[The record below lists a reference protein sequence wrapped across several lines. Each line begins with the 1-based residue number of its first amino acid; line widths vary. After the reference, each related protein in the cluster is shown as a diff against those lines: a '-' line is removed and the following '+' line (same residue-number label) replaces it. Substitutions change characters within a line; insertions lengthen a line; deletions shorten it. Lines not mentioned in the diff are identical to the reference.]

1 MLTVLLC
8 LIGREIFAQAP
19 VAAFTSNVTQGC
31 APLLVAFKD
40 QSTNSPTS
48 WEWDVGNGETYSS
61 QNPSTAYTTPGTY
74 TVTLIVK
81 NASGAGAVRMT
92 NYITVFPSPTVS
104 FGDNLTKGL
113 ACLPAN
119 VQFINYSTPGQGS
132 IVSYNWNF
140 GDRST
145 SNQAAPAH
153 TYTTTGYF
161 NVSLTVTNS
170 AGCSNSATYYRVI
183 RVVQGIQP
191 QFTWDQVSTSC
202 TAPYLLNFTNQTA
215 GPGTLTYNWSFNGAT
230 PASSTSASPSNI
242 SYSSAGSYSA
252 TLAVTSSLGCSGTLT
267 QTVPLSPG
275 ATLINGPTTG
285 CLNTPVSFSN
295 ASTPAPVSSSWD
307 FGDGTPGTTQQ
318 NPSHTYTTAGTYTVT
333 LISTSAT
340 CTSTTTSSITIGANF
355 TPVFTATP
363 TIGCKALTVQFTD
376 QTTPALTQWA
386 WNFGDGGTSN
396 TQNPSHT
403 YAATGNYNVTLTGT
417 NASGCTG
424 KDSIPNLVQITAPT
438 ISLASVS
445 GCINTNIQPTV
456 TVNAIDGVAS
466 WSWSSSPAATTS
478 ANTTTETPTF
488 TYAAQGIYT
497 VSLTITTN
505 GGCTATQTTSVP
517 VGNPITPNP
526 FTASL
531 NPVCGNNQITFTA
544 PSYPPADNYFFIWS
558 FGDGSPTDSGTTVT
572 HIYKNFGTF
581 PVTLNLAN
589 NGCTTSE
596 IQPETVSPAIPNFGY
611 KVNCPANNYSV
622 TFIDS
627 SRIDLNPVTYVW
639 DFGDRTPTDIVS
651 SPSGAPAPPTHL
663 YTTYGVYPVTLTITD
678 GTGPT
683 TCTTAVTKN
692 VTVANIIPGF
702 SVSPDPVCE
711 SQSFT
716 LDSRGISQSFPHGV
730 QVVTGYIW
738 IVNGQNYP
746 GGDFYTGSL
755 QPPGTYNI
763 SLAELDVNGCVYN
776 SPADSTITV
785 IGPTNVSA
793 TESGKTCINNPVTF
807 NVNVTPDATNPI
819 AAWSFNF
826 GNGQENTFTSAP
838 FTHNYAD
845 TGTYNVTVEVTD
857 NANCSIVS
865 ASIPVHI
872 TKPQAIFSG
881 PDSFYCP
888 GMPLTFIDSSK
899 GYAPLTDTWTFG
911 DGTTTTANP
920 HSFPAADSTYTVT
933 LIVADKNGCTDT
945 AAQRVR
951 IQAPIA
957 AFQIADTTAICAPLE
972 TMFTAQPQY
981 YDSLYWE
988 FGDGTSSTL
997 AVTSHFYN
1005 TYDTFYAKLF
1015 VQGPGGC
1022 LDSATRRVL
1031 LLNPATTTTFT
1042 ISPLEDCDSVV
1053 AQFTVIPPGYTTYT
1067 FAFGDG
1073 QTDNSTD
1080 SIFTHT
1086 YHNPNTY
1093 QPLITI
1099 TDATGCIVQYTGN
1112 GGGANSV
1119 VTVLGA
1125 VPFFSVNQQAFCDTG
1140 TVVFT
1145 DYTISNDGINSKTYN
1160 FGDGS
1165 SAIQPPPLSNPFD
1178 TTHLYNTPGTM
1189 LATLNVVTQHN
1200 CPAAY
1205 TDTIRVWQTPHP
1217 LISTSGLLCAGLI
1230 QLQGNLVTPD
1240 VDTVIWAW
1248 NLGNGQSSA
1257 IQNPQVSYQGG
1268 TYQVSLVTSVSFGC
1282 SDTATASVTI
1292 NPLPT
1297 IKGPAEV
1304 NTPVGIPVTIPFTYS
1319 GDVTTWAWTP
1329 ASNLSC
1335 TDCANPSATLQFDQQ
1350 YSVIVTDSS
1359 NCMDTA
1365 SILIKT
1371 VCNDENYFIPNT
1383 FSPNN
1388 DGVNDYFYPRG
1399 RSIYNIQ
1406 SMRVFNR
1413 WGQMVFQRQN
1423 FPANSETMG
1432 WDGTFNGRPAPSD
1445 AYVYI
1450 VEVICN
1456 NAQVVALQGTI
1467 TLVR

>member
-1 MLTVLLC
+1 MLTGLLC
-8 LIGREIFAQAP
+8 LIGREIYAQAP

-31 APLLVAFKD
+31 APLAVAFKD

-48 WEWDVGNGETYSS
+48 WEWDVGNGDTYSS
-61 QNPSTAYTTPGTY
+61 QNPSTTYSTPGTY
-74 TVTLIVK
+74 TVTLIAK
-81 NASGAGAVRMT
+81 NASGTGAVRMT
-92 NYITVFPSPTVS
+92 NYITVYPSPTVS
-104 FGDNLTKGL
+104 FGDNLTNGL

-119 VQFINYSTPGQGS
+119 VQFVNYSTPGQGS

-140 GDRST
+140 GDGST

-153 TYTTTGYF
+153 SYTTAGYF
-161 NVSLTVTNS
+161 NVGLSITNS
-170 AGCSNSATYYRVI
+170 DGCSNSATYYRVI

-191 QFTWDQVSTSC
+191 QFTWDQASTSC

-215 GPGTLTYNWSFNGAT
+215 GPGTLTYIWSLGTGAT
-230 PASSTSASPSNI
+230 PATSTNANPANI
-242 SYSSAGSYSA
+242 SYPSAGNYSV
-252 TLAVTSSLGCSGTLT
+252 TLAVSSSLGCTGTLT
-267 QTVPLSPG
+267 QTVPLTPA

-307 FGDGTPGTTQQ
+307 FGDGTPGSTQQ

-333 LISTSAT
+333 LTSTSAT

-403 YAATGNYNVTLTGT
+403 YASTGNYNVTLTGT

-438 ISLASVS
+438 LSIPPQS
-445 GCINTNIQPTV
+445 GCIGGTIQPTA
-456 TVNAIDGVAS
+456 TVNAPDGVSIYA
-466 WSWSSSPAATTS
+466 WSSNPAASSSTNS
-478 ANTTTETPTF
+478 NTATPSF
-488 TYAAQGIYT
+488 TYNTPGTYT
-497 VSLTITTN
+497 ISLTITTN
-505 GGCTATQTTSVP
+505 GGCTATQTTTAQIGS
-517 VGNPITPNP
+517 PITPVTFNP
-526 FTASL
+526 TPQ
-531 NPVCGNNQITFTA
+531 PVCGNNPVTFVA
-544 PSYPPADNYFFIWS
+544 PYPAADNYSYSWN
-558 FGDGSPTDSGTTVT
+558 FGDGTPTDTGNNVT
-572 HIYKNFGTF
+572 HIYKNFGSIPT
-581 PVTLNLAN
+581 TLYLTNS
-589 NGCTTSE
+589 GCTSTGTKN
-596 IQPETVSPAIPNFGY
+596 IVVSPAIPNFGY
-611 KVNCPANNYSV
+611 KAVCPTGNPPTSFTVN
-622 TFIDS
+622 FIDS
-627 SRIDLNPVTYVW
+627 SKTLDPLTYVW
-639 DFGDRTPTDIVS
+639 NYGDGTPPVTVS
-651 SPSGAPAPPTHL
+651 TFPSTPPPH
-663 YTTYGVYPVTLTITD
+663 TYSVADTFDVTLTIID
-678 GTGPT
+678 GTGP
-683 TCTTAVTKN
+683 CTTSVTKKI
-692 VTVANIIPGF
+692 TIPYIVPSF
-702 SVSPDPVCE
+702 KIATNPVCANTNDLLSQT
-711 SQSFT
+711 SQSYPF
-716 LDSRGISQSFPHGV
+716 GV
-730 QVVTGYIW
+730 PVVAGYTW
-738 IVNGQNYP
+738 IVNGTSNP
-746 GGDFYTGSL
+746 GGDNYNFHEPTN
-755 QPPGTYNI
+755 GTY
-763 SLAELDVNGCVYN
+763 SVALMETDVNGCTYTS
-776 SPADSTITV
+776 SPVSAIVV
-785 IGPTNVSA
+785 IGPSA
-793 TESGKTCINNPVTF
+793 NFTTSAVGCINGPVTF
-807 NVNVTPDATNPI
+807 SDHSTPYSPTEPI
-819 AAWSFNF
+819 TSWNWNF
-826 GNGQENTFTSAP
+826 GDGQQASILTPGT
-838 FTHNYAD
+838 THDYAD
-845 TGTYNVTVEVTD
+845 TGSFTPTLEVVD
-857 NANCSIVS
+857 NLGCFAIYT
-865 ASIPVHI
+865 APPIQI
-872 TKPQAIFSG
+872 TKPQAIFYD

-888 GMPLTFIDSSK
+888 GEPLMFIDSSK
-899 GYAPLTDTWTFG
+899 GYAPLTETWNFG
-911 DGTTTTANP
+911 DGTTGPTNPTNP
-920 HSFPAADSTYTVT
+920 HSFPPADSTYTVT
-933 LIVADKNGCTDT
+933 LIVADKNSCTDT
-945 AAQRVR
+945 ATERVR

-1005 TYDTFYAKLF
+1005 SYDTFYAKLF

-1042 ISPLEDCDSVV
+1042 FSPTRDCDSVV

-1067 FAFGDG
+1067 LTFGDG

-1080 SIFTHT
+1080 SVFTHT

-1093 QPLITI
+1093 QPLIVLI
-1099 TDATGCIVQYTGN
+1099 DATGCILQFGGN
-1112 GGGANSV
+1112 PNGSSV

-1125 VPFFSVNQQAFCDTG
+1125 VPFFSINQQAFCDTG

-1145 DYTISNDGINSKTYN
+1145 DYTITNDGILTQTYN
-1160 FGDGS
+1160 FGDGA
-1165 SAIQPPPLSNPFD
+1165 SAGQPPPLTNPFD
-1178 TTHLYNTPGTM
+1178 TTHFYNTPGTM
-1189 LATLNVVTQHN
+1189 LATLNVVTQDN

-1240 VDTVIWAW
+1240 IDTVIWNW

-1257 IQNPQVSYQGG
+1257 LQNPQGTYQGG
-1268 TYQVSLVTSVSFGC
+1268 TYQVSLITSVAFGC

-1297 IKGPAEV
+1297 IKGPAEIS
-1304 NTPVGIPVTIPFTYS
+1304 TPVGVPVTIPFSYG

-1329 ASNLSC
+1329 ATNLSC
-1335 TDCANPSATLQFDQQ
+1335 TDCANPSATLQFNQQ
-1350 YSVIVTDSS
+1350 YSVIVTDSN

-1413 WGQMVFQRQN
+1413 WGQMVFQRQD

-1432 WDGTFNGRPAPSD
+1432 WDGNFNGRPAPSD

-1456 NAQVVALQGTI
+1456 NAQVIALHGTI